1 VADGNADTLETQI
14 LEVQELGLSTEVF
27 RKKTGPQ
34 SGPVAFQVVNPR
46 LLAVV
51 PMMPVIV
58 VMPTHLGR
66 RLLRA
71 FLDRRGGAGIGQRQR
86 LSGWSS
92 KNEQCA
98 NSGKP

>member
-1 VADGNADTLETQI
+1 MIFSENRLP
-14 LEVQELGLSTEVF
+14 LF
-27 RKKTGPQ
+27 RIMLKKTGPQ
-34 SGPVAFQVVNPR
+34 SGPVASQAVNP
-46 LLAVV
+46 LLLPVV
-51 PMMPVIV
+51 PMAMMPA
-58 VMPTHLGR
+58 VMPTHLGHR
-66 RLLRA
+66 PLLRA

>member
-1 VADGNADTLETQI
+1 VL
-14 LEVQELGLSTEVF
+14 
-27 RKKTGPQ
+27 
-34 SGPVAFQVVNPR
+34 NPH
-46 LLAVV
+46 LLPVV
-51 PMMPVIV
+51 PMMPMVMV
-58 VMPTHLGR
+58 VPMVMVMPTHLGR
-66 RLLRA
+66 PLLRA